1 MTNKLFPSLGSLMFS
16 LVAFAS
22 IPACA
27 VADGET
33 DDEIS
38 DTAGTTGGKLD
49 ETKLDRAEEA
59 EQPTAS
65 DTDRRRMDSDAI
77 ATGLQIDSDEKF
89 DERRPATDGV
99 EIASD
104 DAAEPSDP
112 AIDGSIDLADVL
124 ESLRLRNVR

>member
-1 MTNKLFPSLGSLMFS
+1 MMNKLFSSFGSLCFA

-27 VADGET
+27 VADGE
-33 DDEIS
+33 DE
-38 DTAGTTGGKLD
+38 DMMETAGTTGGKLD

-59 EQPTAS
+59 EQPAP
-65 DTDRRRMDSDAI
+65 TDNDHRRMDSGAI
-77 ATGLQIDSDEKF
+77 ATGLQIDSDTKF

-99 EIASD
+99 DIASD
-104 DAAEPSDP
+104 DTVEPD
-112 AIDGSIDLADVL
+112 ATVDGSIDLSEVL